1 MFIINEDKR
10 TQLVADSKRGK
21 RERDGLTRYQKR
33 LKSKVA
39 NSVKE
44 FNRIDMNE
52 LFKNNIITIS
62 INVRGETDNYL
73 VKISYGGFL
82 DALKDELR
90 RTGKEIIDLRLIIR
104 ALIIAFNKEDVY
116 ISCSC
121 LHPDTKIKLLDGSS
135 PTVAE
140 MKTRFDKGET
150 LYVYSVDEKGDFKPG
165 KVEKVWITKTT
176 KDFIKITLD
185 NNQEILTTPDHLYM
199 LRDGSYEQAQNLKVN
214 QSLMPLYTKL
224 NDKGYE
230 LIKRNSSKCYYS
242 TYKEVANY
250 YYKDL
255 INETNL
261 KAESEKYLNKMPYN
275 VAIHHTDF
283 NKLNNNPENL
293 QIMTGYEHWMYH
305 ANLMSQKWQNT
316 DFRNKTIESLKS
328 PEFSYKMKHRFDN
341 WTADDYND
349 MVKRRNQSNIG
360 KHFGKQSPETCA
372 LKSKNRK
379 GISPGKHNLEWN
391 NNISQGIKNLYS
403 NYTQEQWNKKIEIAK
418 NTFNRPDVIEK
429 RKQGIN
435 NYWNN
440 LSENDKNY
448 RINALNE
455 CRKNSKYVYGPKP
468 ENSKLKM
475 SASHLNMSESTLWN
489 YNKKSLTTRWMK
501 RINKLLSQGI
511 IVNED
516 TFINSFDITSRK
528 NTKEKLYKYFN
539 GFDYFLNIIN
549 NNYNHK
555 IIKVEKITLEDTPVY
570 DIKVKDYH
578 NFLTDAGVILHNCS
592 DFFYRFGYWATVNN
606 INSGEPQL
614 IPSDE
619 TNPNNDLGPG
629 CKHVMLVLSNTSW
642 LIKVASVINNYIKYM
657 LKYREKQYAD
667 IIYPAIY
674 GKKYEKPVQQ
684 NIFDDEMET
693 DTETIDKS
701 NEEGRVSGRFSSEN
715 QPSRNPSIRKAQER
729 KNKSPEEEEVNN

>member
-21 RERDGLTRYQKR
+21 KERDGLTRYQKR

-165 KVEKVWITKTT
+165 KVEKVWVTKTT

-199 LRDGSYEQAQNLKVN
+199 LRDGSYEQAQNLKIN
-214 QSLMPLYTKL
+214 QSLMPLYT
-224 NDKGYE
+224 
-230 LIKRNSSKCYYS
+230 
-242 TYKEVANY
+242 
-250 YYKDL
+250 
-255 INETNL
+255 
-261 KAESEKYLNKMPYN
+261 
-275 VAIHHTDF
+275 
-283 NKLNNNPENL
+283 
-293 QIMTGYEHWMYH
+293 
-305 ANLMSQKWQNT
+305 
-316 DFRNKTIESLKS
+316 
-328 PEFSYKMKHRFDN
+328 
-341 WTADDYND
+341 
-349 MVKRRNQSNIG
+349 
-360 KHFGKQSPETCA
+360 
-372 LKSKNRK
+372 
-379 GISPGKHNLEWN
+379 
-391 NNISQGIKNLYS
+391 
-403 NYTQEQWNKKIEIAK
+403 
-418 NTFNRPDVIEK
+418 
-429 RKQGIN
+429 
-435 NYWNN
+435 
-440 LSENDKNY
+440 
-448 RINALNE
+448 
-455 CRKNSKYVYGPKP
+455 
-468 ENSKLKM
+468 
-475 SASHLNMSESTLWN
+475 
-489 YNKKSLTTRWMK
+489 
-501 RINKLLSQGI
+501 
-511 IVNED
+511 
-516 TFINSFDITSRK
+516 
-528 NTKEKLYKYFN
+528 
-539 GFDYFLNIIN
+539 
-549 NNYNHK
+549 K

-592 DFFYRFGYWATVNN
+592 DFFYRFGYWATINN

-729 KNKSPEEEEVNN
+729 KNKSPEEEEVND